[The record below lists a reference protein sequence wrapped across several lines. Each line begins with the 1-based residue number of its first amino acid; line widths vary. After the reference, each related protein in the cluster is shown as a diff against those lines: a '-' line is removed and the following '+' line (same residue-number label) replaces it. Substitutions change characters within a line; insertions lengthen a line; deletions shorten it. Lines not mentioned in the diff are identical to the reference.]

1 MNKSLPRMKGN
12 EIAVRCLEKLGVDI
26 VFAYPGGPAIAM
38 HQALSKS
45 SVRVIL
51 PRHEQ
56 GGAFAACGYARATGK
71 VGVAM
76 ATSGPGATNLVSG
89 IADAYMDSIP
99 TVFITSQVASDMI
112 GKNVFQETD
121 IIGMTRPVVKHS
133 YLVLSP
139 QDLPRVFKEAF
150 HLAVSGRPGPVVI
163 DIPKNI
169 QMTECEVDFDAE
181 MDIPAYVVPQAPTDR
196 EIVAI
201 KDMIKKSKRPCI
213 YAGGGIISAN
223 ASEELFKFAK
233 SYNIP
238 VTTTLMG
245 IGVFPEDDELSLR
258 WLGMHGTVYANYAA
272 NECDLLIALG
282 ARFDDRVTG
291 APENFARDAKIIH
304 IDIDDSEINKNK
316 HADIGVIADVRQTLL
331 KLNEDPFKGEY
342 TEWFAQI
349 AEWKNKF
356 PLSYKRKENT
366 LQPQY
371 VIQRLSALS
380 DGEATIVP
388 GVGQHQMWAAQYY
401 QYKRPRQ
408 LLTSGGL
415 GAMGFGLPA
424 AMGAKAACPDALVIN
439 IDGDGSFQMN
449 IQELGTLMVEKL
461 DVKIIILNNQHL
473 GMVAQWEDRLYGS
486 NRGNTVLGRCYGS
499 CGVQGHNCDKC
510 NRGSQCTG
518 GERPYPNFV
527 KIAEGYEIPARE
539 VFNCEELDDAIRE
552 MLNTPG
558 PFLLDVHTG
567 YEEHVLPFIP
577 AGKDYKS
584 VIIE

>member
-1 MNKSLPRMKGN
+1 MKKSLPIMKGN
-12 EIAVRCLEKLGVDI
+12 EIAVRCLELLGVDI

-99 TVFITSQVASDMI
+99 TVFITSQVSSDMI

-133 YLVLSP
+133 YLVLAP
-139 QDLPRVFKEAF
+139 QDLPRIFKEAF
-150 HLAVSGRPGPVVI
+150 HLARSGRPGPVVI

-169 QMTECEVDFDAE
+169 QMAECEIDFDAE
-181 MDIPAYVVPQAPTDR
+181 MDIPAYSIPQAPQDI
-196 EIVAI
+196 EVEAI
-201 KDMIKKSKRPCI
+201 KTMIKESSRPCI
-213 YAGGGIISAN
+213 YAGGGIVSAE
-223 ASEELFKFAK
+223 ASEELIKFAK

-245 IGVFPEDDELSLR
+245 IGIFPEDDDLSLR
-258 WLGMHGTVYANYAA
+258 WLGMHGAVYANYAA

-291 APENFARDAKIIH
+291 TPENFARSAKIIH
-304 IDIDDSEINKNK
+304 VDIDDSEINKNK
-316 HADIGVIADVRQTLL
+316 PATLGVIADVKQTLM
-331 KLNEDPFKGEY
+331 KLNEKPVFNEY
-342 TEWFAQI
+342 KEWFAQI
-349 AEWKNKF
+349 DEWKKQF
-356 PLSYKRKENT
+356 PLTYKRKANT

-371 VIQRLSALS
+371 VIERISALS
-380 DGEATIVP
+380 KGEATIVP

-401 QYKRPRQ
+401 KYSRPRQ

-424 AMGAKAACPDALVIN
+424 AMGAKAACPDALIIN

-449 IQELGTLMVEKL
+449 IQELGTLKVEKL
-461 DVKIIILNNQHL
+461 DVKMVILNNQHL
-473 GMVAQWEDRLYGS
+473 GMVAQWEDRLYNS

-499 CGVQGHNCDKC
+499 CGIKGHNCEECD
-510 NRGSQCTG
+510 RGKQCTG
-518 GERPYPNFV
+518 EKPYPDFV
-527 KIAEGYEIPARE
+527 TIAKGYEIPARE
-539 VFNCEELDDAIRE
+539 VYSTDELDDAITE

-558 PFLLDVHTG
+558 PFLLDIHTG